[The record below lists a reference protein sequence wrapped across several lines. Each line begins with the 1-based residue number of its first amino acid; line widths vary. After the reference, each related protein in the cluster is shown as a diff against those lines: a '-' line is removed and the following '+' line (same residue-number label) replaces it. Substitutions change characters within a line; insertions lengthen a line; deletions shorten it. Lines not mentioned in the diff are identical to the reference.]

1 MITQKQIESIGW
13 KLEKSYDFGDSY
25 IWEPDLEFYNRPTL
39 FVGKKEGYHKF
50 EITKFNGQNDWFGKM
65 GVVFLGNCENFE
77 QLKMI
82 CKLVELNNYKKFRL

>member
-50 EITKFNGQNDWFGKM
+50 EITKFSIQYLSYYCGSF
-65 GVVFLGNCENFE
+65 VYIL
-77 QLKMI
+77 
-82 CKLVELNNYKKFRL
+82 